1 MEKVFFG
8 PKNFHK
14 VLSTMV
20 QAFFGPKNSQSC
32 SSHCSVLF
40 SASFSLIW
48 VKTPLPLVLSGWY
61 KYQNEAFAS
70 QNVFLEHL
78 EWLSENCGYWFLGPR
93 SFTALILS
101 LFWALLWR
109 FQPNLCENQLPLFRS
124 GWFKHKKRKL
134 STVRMCFQNIWSDWV
149 KIAVFDFL
157 TNHHKDKKNSKHTS
171 SHIERWILRLQPF
184 DFWLCTLQVKSIS
197 LICCL
202 VWSKLIVLFLHQ
214 NLSQRAWHLLGMLF

>member
-1 MEKVFFG
+1 MEKIFFG

-20 QAFFGPKNSQSC
+20 QVFFGPKNSQSC
-32 SSHCSVLF
+32 PSHRCVLF
-40 SASFSLIW
+40 FASFSLIW

-93 SFTALILS
+93 SFTTLILS

-124 GWFKHKKRKL
+124 GWFKHKKG
-134 STVRMCFQNIWSDWV
+134 SFQQSEC
-149 KIAVFDFL
+149 VFRTFEVIGW
-157 TNHHKDKKNSKHTS
+157 K
-171 SHIERWILRLQPF
+171 LRLLIFSPTIIRIKR
-184 DFWLCTLQVKSIS
+184 TLSI
-197 LICCL
+197 L
-202 VWSKLIVLFLHQ
+202 VLTSKDGFLGF
-214 NLSQRAWHLLGMLF
+214 SHLTFGCVCYR